1 MAGFCGGHCH
11 IDRLVIT
18 HFSQKNHIWTLT
30 QSCAQGS
37 YITVSIH
44 MNLPLTD
51 DTLVVPVEK
60 FQRVFQSDNMFFLIL
75 VDLVN
80 DTGKGC

>member
-18 HFSQKNHIWTLT
+18 HFSQKNHIRTLT

-37 YITVSIH
+37 YITVSVH
-44 MNLPLTD
+44 MNLPLAD

>member
-1 MAGFCGGHCH
+1 
-11 IDRLVIT
+11 
-18 HFSQKNHIWTLT
+18 
-30 QSCAQGS
+30 
-37 YITVSIH
+37 

-60 FQRVFQSDNMFFLIL
+60 FQRIFQSDNMFFLIL